1 MALPVVQDP
10 SSLGFDADRLG
21 NLDRWMQSY
30 VDKGLYPG
38 SSVLVARDGKIAHLS
53 ACGLRSI
60 EDELPFET
68 DTLVRIYSM
77 TKPVTS
83 LAVMMLAEKGLF
95 HLDAPISAFL
105 PEFSE
110 CRALVEGAT
119 SVDQTEPAPPPTLHQ
134 LLTHTAGLTYGFNTS
149 LLANAYAAAGLD
161 FEPRSGG
168 LETRVRQVSEMP
180 LAFQP
185 GKQWE
190 YSVAID
196 VLGRLVEVVSGK
208 SLDRFF
214 NEEIFEPLGMVETS
228 FSVRDEDLGR
238 FASCY
243 VRLEDNPLHLND
255 AAQSSVYRQ
264 DNVSTLSGG
273 GGLVSTLS
281 DYFRFAEMLRLG
293 GALDGARLVSPR
305 TMAFMQRNH
314 LPGDIAS
321 MGPSSFAEVPMDG
334 VGFGLG
340 GSVVLDPARMR
351 VQGSVGDFSWGG
363 MASTYFWIDPVE
375 QLTVVYFTQ
384 LIPSS
389 SYPNRSQLK
398 ALVHAALTD

>member
-1 MALPVVQDP
+1 MTPTVVQDA
-10 SSLGFDADRLG
+10 STLGFDAARLK
-21 NLDRWMQSY
+21 NIDRWMETY
-30 VDKGLYPG
+30 VGEARFPG
-38 SSVLVARDGKIAHLS
+38 SSVLVARDGQIAHL
-53 ACGLRSI
+53 ACCGLRSI
-60 EDELPFET
+60 EDALPFET

-95 HLDAPISAFL
+95 HLDAPISDAL
-105 PEFSE
+105 PEFADS
-110 CRALVEGAT
+110 RALVDGAT
-119 SVDQTEPAPPPTLHQ
+119 LVEQTEPAPVPTIHQ

-149 LLANAYAAAGLD
+149 LLAGAYAEAGID
-161 FEPRSGG
+161 FEPGSGG
-168 LETRVRQVSEMP
+168 LAARVRQVSEMP
-180 LAFQP
+180 LSFQP
-185 GKQWE
+185 GRQWE

-196 VLGRLVEVVSGK
+196 VLGLLVERVSGRP
-208 SLDRFF
+208 LDRFF
-214 NEEIFEPLGMVETS
+214 QAEIFDPLGMGETS
-228 FSVRDEDLGR
+228 FSVADADIDR

-243 VRLEDNPLHLND
+243 LRLEDDHLHLND
-255 AAQSSVYRQ
+255 AAATTVYRAGE
-264 DNVSTLSGG
+264 VSTLSGG
-273 GGLVSTLS
+273 GGLVSSLGN
-281 DYFRFAEMLRLG
+281 YFRFAEMLRRG

-321 MGPSSFAEVPMDG
+321 MGPGSFAEVPMDG
-334 VGFGLG
+334 VGFGIG

-351 VQGSVGDFSWGG
+351 VPGSVGDFSWGG

-375 QLTVVYFTQ
+375 RLTVIYFTQ

-389 SYPNRSQLK
+389 AYPNRVQLK

>member
-1 MALPVVQDP
+1 MVLSVVQDP
-10 SSLGFDADRLG
+10 SSLGFDAVRLRTI
-21 NLDRWMQSY
+21 DQWMQSY

-38 SSVLVARDGKIAHLS
+38 SSVLIARDGKIAHLS
-53 ACGLRSI
+53 SCGQRSV
-60 EDELPFET
+60 EDGLPFEP

-95 HLDAPISAFL
+95 HLDAPISAYL

-110 CRALVEGAT
+110 CRALVKGAT
-119 SVDQTEPAPPPTLHQ
+119 SLDQTEPAPSPTLHQ
-134 LLTHTAGLTYGFNTS
+134 LLTHTAGMTYNFNPGY
-149 LLANAYAAAGLD
+149 LAGAYAEAGLN
-161 FEPRSGG
+161 FEPGSGG

-185 GKQWE
+185 GEQWE

-196 VLGRLVEVVSGK
+196 VLGRFVEVVSGK
-208 SLDRFF
+208 SLDQFF
-214 NEEIFEPLGMVETS
+214 QGEIFEPLGMVETS
-228 FSVRDEDLGR
+228 FSVKEDDIDR
-238 FASCY
+238 FANCY
-243 VRLEDNPLHLND
+243 LRLEDNPLHLND
-255 AAQSSVYRQ
+255 AAASTVYREGA
-264 DNVSTLSGG
+264 VSTLSGG

-293 GALDGARLVSPR
+293 GALDGVRLVSPR

-340 GSVVLDPARMR
+340 GSVVIDPARMR

-363 MASTYFWIDPVE
+363 MASTYFWVDPVE

-398 ALVHAALTD
+398 ALVHAALTG